1 MKLDVINA
9 NLVNSLRTLKQDQND
24 ATSASMLYTRLG
36 STGMQVSRICLGTM
50 SFGDSEEW
58 MVEID
63 KARPIVKRALDLGVN
78 FFDTANVYSNG
89 RSEEIVGELLK
100 DHRDD
105 VVIATKVRLK
115 VGERPNGEGLSRY
128 HIMGQIKKSLKRLR
142 TDRIDLYQTHR
153 WDYST
158 PIEETLLTL
167 NDLVRQGL
175 VNYIGTSSMFTWQ
188 LAKALAASDLLG
200 ITRFVSMQNH
210 YNLCYR
216 EEEREMIP
224 FCKDQDIALVPWSP
238 LARGFLTGR
247 YKRGE
252 KADTPRYRSDK
263 YFAERFFKPEDFDV
277 LESVEE
283 IAKEKGVSVSQIAIA
298 WLLHMGVSAPI
309 IGATK
314 VEHLEEAVGSLDVK
328 LSSDDMKRLE
338 EPYKPHRIIGPLPVP
353 EPMKSA

>member
-1 MKLDVINA
+1 MQYA
-9 NLVNSLRTLKQDQND
+9 
-24 ATSASMLYTRLG
+24 RLG
-36 STGMQVSRICLGTM
+36 STGLQVSRICLGTM
-50 SFGDSEEW
+50 SFGNSEEW
-58 MVEID
+58 MVEIE
-63 KARPIVKRALDLGVN
+63 KAKPIVQRALDLGIN

-115 VGERPNGEGLSRY
+115 VGEGPNSEGLSRY
-128 HIMGQIKKSLKRLR
+128 HIMDQVKKSLKRLR

-158 PIEETLLTL
+158 PVEETLLTL
-167 NDLVRQGL
+167 NDLVRQGS
-175 VNYIGTSSMFTWQ
+175 VNYIGTSSMFAWQ
-188 LAKALAASDLLG
+188 LAKALAVSDRLG
-200 ITRFVSMQNH
+200 IARFVSMQNH

-224 FCKDQDIALVPWSP
+224 FCEDQGIALIPWSP

-247 YKRGE
+247 YKRGG
-252 KADTPRYRSDK
+252 KVDTARYRSDK

-277 LESVEE
+277 VERAEE
-283 IAKEKGVSVSQIAIA
+283 IAKEKGVTVSQIALA
-298 WLLHMGVSAPI
+298 WLLHKGVCAPI

-314 VEHLEEAVGSLDVK
+314 VEHLEDAVSSLEVK
-328 LSSDDMKRLE
+328 LSPDDMKRLE

-353 EPMKSA
+353 EQAS